1 MTAAATGFG
10 GIVNASLS
18 LAAGLIVLACSALST
33 ARADSAEPSSAST
46 GTTGFYCDRSG
57 LTAEQ
62 RERKKEV
69 GKILRS
75 ALIGI
80 REIDQGFE
88 FEYPADLE
96 TYRAAAEFVPLERAC
111 CPFFEF
117 GIRLEPAGGRLRVTL
132 TGPEGVKGFIREEFS
147 ALFER

>member
-1 MTAAATGFG
+1 MNGSVSFT
-10 GIVNASLS
+10 
-18 LAAGLIVLACSALST
+18 AGLLVLACSALAAAPANFT
-33 ARADSAEPSSAST
+33 EPSGAAK
-46 GTTGFYCDRSG
+46 GATGFYCDRSG

-62 RERKKEV
+62 RERKREV
-69 GKILRS
+69 GKILRT
-75 ALIGI
+75 ALLGI
-80 REIDQGFE
+80 RETDQGFE
-88 FEYPADLE
+88 LEYPADLE

-117 GIRLEPAGGRLRVTL
+117 GIRLEPEGGRLRVSL

>member
-1 MTAAATGFG
+1 MK
-10 GIVNASLS
+10 ASLS
-18 LAAGLIVLACSALST
+18 LAAGLIVLACSAPSAAL
-33 ARADSAEPSSAST
+33 ADSPELSSASSS
-46 GTTGFYCDRSG
+46 FYCDRSG

-96 TYRAAAEFVPLERAC
+96 TYRAAADFVPLERAC

-117 GIRLEPAGGRLRVTL
+117 GIRLEPAGGRLRVSL

>member
-1 MTAAATGFG
+1 M
-10 GIVNASLS
+10 NASQS
-18 LAAGLIVLACSALST
+18 LAASLIVLACSAPSAAL
-33 ARADSAEPSSAST
+33 ADSPEPSSASSS
-46 GTTGFYCDRSG
+46 FYRDRSG

-96 TYRAAAEFVPLERAC
+96 TYREAADFVPLERAC

-117 GIRLEPAGGRLRVTL
+117 GIRLEPAGGRLRVSL